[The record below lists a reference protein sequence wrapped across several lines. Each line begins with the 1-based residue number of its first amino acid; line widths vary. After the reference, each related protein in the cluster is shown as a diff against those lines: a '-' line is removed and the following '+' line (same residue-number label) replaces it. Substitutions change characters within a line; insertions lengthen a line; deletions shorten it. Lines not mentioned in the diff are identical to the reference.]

1 MSSTAVVMK
10 KKKSS
15 AVLRRVLLYIVL
27 ILIAVIMVVPFLWM
41 LSNSLKTQYDA
52 VKIPPVWIPDPPQ
65 WENYVKLFTEQPMS
79 QFMLNT
85 IKIVFFVVL
94 GQLFFSSLAAYSFAR
109 ISFKGRN
116 VVFFFYIAT
125 LMVPGQVTMIPT
137 YLMFAKAG
145 LTDNHLALILPAFFS
160 AFGVFLLRQFFM
172 SLPRE
177 LEEAAEIDGSSVY
190 RTFFQIVMPV
200 SKALLG
206 VMVLYFAV
214 GHWNSYFTAL
224 IYINNEDYK
233 PLQLVLRNILVEE
246 QTSAAMMTEVGDD
259 YANERRQLAQLLRY
273 SVIVVSAAPMLMIY
287 PFLQKYFD
295 QGVMIGSVKG

>member
-41 LSNSLKTQYDA
+41 LSTSLKTQYDA
-52 VKIPPVWIPDPPQ
+52 VKIPLVWIPDPPR
-65 WENYVKLFTEQPMS
+65 WENYVKLFTEQPMF

-177 LEEAAEIDGSSVY
+177 LEEAAEIDGCNPFMTYWRIMLPLVVPAML
-190 RTFFQIVMPV
+190 T
-200 SKALLG
+200 LG
-206 VMVLYFAV
+206 VFTLMNT
-214 GHWNSYFTAL
+214 WNDYMGPL
-224 IYINNEDYK
+224 IYLSSPEKYTMTLGIAYFKGVYTTQWN
-233 PLQLVLRNILVEE
+233 LVMAGSIVSVVPILI
-246 QTSAAMMTEVGDD
+246 AYLCA
-259 YANERRQLAQLLRY
+259 
-273 SVIVVSAAPMLMIY
+273 
-287 PFLQKYFD
+287 QKYFIE
-295 QGVMIGSVKG
+295 GIAFSGVKG

>member
-41 LSNSLKTQYDA
+41 LSTSLKTQYDA

-65 WENYVKLFTEQPMS
+65 WENYVKLFTEQPMF

-94 GQLFFSSLAAYSFAR
+94 GQLLFSSLAAYSFAR

-177 LEEAAEIDGSSVY
+177 LEEAAEIDGCNPFMTYWRIMLPLVVPAML
-190 RTFFQIVMPV
+190 T
-200 SKALLG
+200 LG
-206 VMVLYFAV
+206 VFTLMNT
-214 GHWNSYFTAL
+214 WNDYMGPL
-224 IYINNEDYK
+224 IYLSSPEKYTMTLGIAYFKGVYTTQWN
-233 PLQLVLRNILVEE
+233 LVMAGSIVSVVPILI
-246 QTSAAMMTEVGDD
+246 AYLCA
-259 YANERRQLAQLLRY
+259 
-273 SVIVVSAAPMLMIY
+273 
-287 PFLQKYFD
+287 QKYFIE
-295 QGVMIGSVKG
+295 GIAFSGVKG

>member
-1 MSSTAVVMK
+1 MK

-27 ILIAVIMVVPFLWM
+27 ILIAVIMVVPFFWM
-41 LSNSLKTQYDA
+41 LSTSLKTQYDA

-65 WENYVKLFTEQPMS
+65 WENYVKLFTEQPMF

-177 LEEAAEIDGSSVY
+177 LEEAAEIDGCNPFMTYWRIMLPLVVPAMLTLGVFTLMNTWNDYMGPLIYLSSPEKYTMTLGIAYFKGVY
-190 RTFFQIVMPV
+190 TTQWNLVMAGSIVSVMPI
-200 SKALLG
+200 
-206 VMVLYFAV
+206 
-214 GHWNSYFTAL
+214 L
-224 IYINNEDYK
+224 IAY
-233 PLQLVLRNILVEE
+233 LC
-246 QTSAAMMTEVGDD
+246 A
-259 YANERRQLAQLLRY
+259 
-273 SVIVVSAAPMLMIY
+273 
-287 PFLQKYFD
+287 QKYFIE
-295 QGVMIGSVKG
+295 GIAFSGVKG

>member
-41 LSNSLKTQYDA
+41 LSTSLKTQYDA

-65 WENYVKLFTEQPMS
+65 WENYVKLFTEQPMF

-177 LEEAAEIDGSSVY
+177 LEEAAEIDGCNPFMTYWRIMLPLVVPAML
-190 RTFFQIVMPV
+190 T
-200 SKALLG
+200 LG
-206 VMVLYFAV
+206 VFTLMNT
-214 GHWNSYFTAL
+214 WNDYMGPL
-224 IYINNEDYK
+224 IYLSSPEKYTMTLGIAYFKGVYTTQWN
-233 PLQLVLRNILVEE
+233 LVMAGSIVSIVPILI
-246 QTSAAMMTEVGDD
+246 AYLCA
-259 YANERRQLAQLLRY
+259 
-273 SVIVVSAAPMLMIY
+273 
-287 PFLQKYFD
+287 QKYFIE
-295 QGVMIGSVKG
+295 GIAFSGVKG

>member
-41 LSNSLKTQYDA
+41 LSTSLKTQYDA

-177 LEEAAEIDGSSVY
+177 LEEAAEIDGCNPFMTYWRIILPLVVPAML
-190 RTFFQIVMPV
+190 T
-200 SKALLG
+200 LG
-206 VMVLYFAV
+206 VFTLMNT
-214 GHWNSYFTAL
+214 WNDYMGPL
-224 IYINNEDYK
+224 IYLSSPEKYTMTLGIAYFKGVYTTQWN
-233 PLQLVLRNILVEE
+233 LVMAGSIVSVVPILI
-246 QTSAAMMTEVGDD
+246 AYLCA
-259 YANERRQLAQLLRY
+259 
-273 SVIVVSAAPMLMIY
+273 
-287 PFLQKYFD
+287 QKYFIE
-295 QGVMIGSVKG
+295 GIAFSGVKG

>member
-41 LSNSLKTQYDA
+41 LSTSLKTQYDA

-65 WENYVKLFTEQPMS
+65 WENYVRLFTEQPMF

-116 VVFFFYIAT
+116 VVFFLYIAT

-177 LEEAAEIDGSSVY
+177 LEEAAEIDGCNPFMTYWRIMLPLVVPAMLTLGVFTLMNTWNDYMGPLIYLSSPEKYTMTLGIAYFKGVY
-190 RTFFQIVMPV
+190 TTQWNLVMAGSIVSVMPI
-200 SKALLG
+200 
-206 VMVLYFAV
+206 
-214 GHWNSYFTAL
+214 L
-224 IYINNEDYK
+224 IAY
-233 PLQLVLRNILVEE
+233 LC
-246 QTSAAMMTEVGDD
+246 A
-259 YANERRQLAQLLRY
+259 
-273 SVIVVSAAPMLMIY
+273 
-287 PFLQKYFD
+287 QKYFIE
-295 QGVMIGSVKG
+295 GIAFSGVKG

>member
-10 KKKSS
+10 KKKGS

-41 LSNSLKTQYDA
+41 LSTSLKTQYDA

-65 WENYVKLFTEQPMS
+65 WENYVKLFTEQPMF

-125 LMVPGQVTMIPT
+125 LMVPGQVTMIPK

-177 LEEAAEIDGSSVY
+177 LEEAAEIDGCNPFMTYWRIMLPLVVPAML
-190 RTFFQIVMPV
+190 T
-200 SKALLG
+200 LG
-206 VMVLYFAV
+206 VFTLMNT
-214 GHWNSYFTAL
+214 WNDYMGPL
-224 IYINNEDYK
+224 IYLSSPEKYTMTLGIAYFKGVYTTQWN
-233 PLQLVLRNILVEE
+233 LVMAGSIVSVVPILI
-246 QTSAAMMTEVGDD
+246 AYLCA
-259 YANERRQLAQLLRY
+259 
-273 SVIVVSAAPMLMIY
+273 
-287 PFLQKYFD
+287 QKYFIE
-295 QGVMIGSVKG
+295 GIAFSGVKG

>member
-41 LSNSLKTQYDA
+41 LSTSLKTQYDA
-52 VKIPPVWIPDPPQ
+52 VKTPPVWIPDPPQ
-65 WENYVKLFTEQPMS
+65 WENYVKLFTEQPMF

-177 LEEAAEIDGSSVY
+177 LEEAAEIDGCNPFMTYWRIMLPLVVPAML
-190 RTFFQIVMPV
+190 T
-200 SKALLG
+200 LG
-206 VMVLYFAV
+206 VFTLMNT
-214 GHWNSYFTAL
+214 WNDYMGPL
-224 IYINNEDYK
+224 IYLSSPEKYTMTLGIAYFKGVYTTQWN
-233 PLQLVLRNILVEE
+233 LVMAGSIVSVVPILI
-246 QTSAAMMTEVGDD
+246 AYLCA
-259 YANERRQLAQLLRY
+259 
-273 SVIVVSAAPMLMIY
+273 
-287 PFLQKYFD
+287 QKYFIE
-295 QGVMIGSVKG
+295 GIAFSGVKG

>member
-10 KKKSS
+10 KKKGS

-41 LSNSLKTQYDA
+41 LSTSLKTQYDA

-177 LEEAAEIDGSSVY
+177 LEEAAEIDGCNPFMTYWRIMLPLVVPAML
-190 RTFFQIVMPV
+190 T
-200 SKALLG
+200 LG
-206 VMVLYFAV
+206 VFTLMNT
-214 GHWNSYFTAL
+214 WNDYMGPL
-224 IYINNEDYK
+224 IYLSSPEKYTMTLGIAYFKGVYTTQWN
-233 PLQLVLRNILVEE
+233 LVMAGSIVSVVPILI
-246 QTSAAMMTEVGDD
+246 AYLCA
-259 YANERRQLAQLLRY
+259 
-273 SVIVVSAAPMLMIY
+273 
-287 PFLQKYFD
+287 QKYFIE
-295 QGVMIGSVKG
+295 GIAFSGVKG

>member
-41 LSNSLKTQYDA
+41 LSTSLKTQYDA
-52 VKIPPVWIPDPPQ
+52 VKIPPVWIPDPPR
-65 WENYVKLFTEQPMS
+65 WENYVKLFTEQPMF

-94 GQLFFSSLAAYSFAR
+94 GQLFFSSLAAYSFAC

-177 LEEAAEIDGSSVY
+177 LEEAAEIDGCNPFMTYWRIMLPLVVPAML
-190 RTFFQIVMPV
+190 T
-200 SKALLG
+200 LG
-206 VMVLYFAV
+206 VFTLMNT
-214 GHWNSYFTAL
+214 WNDYMGPL
-224 IYINNEDYK
+224 IYLSSPEKYTMTLGIAYFKGVYTTQWN
-233 PLQLVLRNILVEE
+233 LVMAGSIVSVVPILI
-246 QTSAAMMTEVGDD
+246 AYLCA
-259 YANERRQLAQLLRY
+259 
-273 SVIVVSAAPMLMIY
+273 
-287 PFLQKYFD
+287 QKYFIE
-295 QGVMIGSVKG
+295 GIAFSGVKG

>member
-41 LSNSLKTQYDA
+41 LSTSLKTQYDA

-65 WENYVKLFTEQPMS
+65 WENYVKLFTEQPMF

-177 LEEAAEIDGSSVY
+177 LEEAAEIDGCNPFMTYWRIMLPLVVPAML
-190 RTFFQIVMPV
+190 T
-200 SKALLG
+200 LG
-206 VMVLYFAV
+206 VFTLMNT
-214 GHWNSYFTAL
+214 WNDYMGPL
-224 IYINNEDYK
+224 IYLSSPKKYTMTLGIAYFKGVYTTQWN
-233 PLQLVLRNILVEE
+233 LVMAGSIVSVVPILI
-246 QTSAAMMTEVGDD
+246 AYLCA
-259 YANERRQLAQLLRY
+259 
-273 SVIVVSAAPMLMIY
+273 
-287 PFLQKYFD
+287 QKYFIE
-295 QGVMIGSVKG
+295 GIAFSGVKG

>member
-41 LSNSLKTQYDA
+41 LSTSLKTQYDA
-52 VKIPPVWIPDPPQ
+52 VKIPPVWISDPPQ
-65 WENYVKLFTEQPMS
+65 WENYVKLFTEQPMF

-177 LEEAAEIDGSSVY
+177 LEEAAEIDGCNPFMTYWRIMLPLVVPAML
-190 RTFFQIVMPV
+190 T
-200 SKALLG
+200 LG
-206 VMVLYFAV
+206 VFTLMNT
-214 GHWNSYFTAL
+214 WNDYMGPL
-224 IYINNEDYK
+224 IYLSSPEKYTMTLGIAYFKGVYTTQWN
-233 PLQLVLRNILVEE
+233 LVMAGSIVSVVPILI
-246 QTSAAMMTEVGDD
+246 AYLCA
-259 YANERRQLAQLLRY
+259 
-273 SVIVVSAAPMLMIY
+273 
-287 PFLQKYFD
+287 QKYFIE
-295 QGVMIGSVKG
+295 GIAFSGVKG

>member
-41 LSNSLKTQYDA
+41 LSTSLKTQYDA
-52 VKIPPVWIPDPPQ
+52 VKIPPVWIPDPPR

-177 LEEAAEIDGSSVY
+177 LEEAAEIDGCNPFMTYWRIMLPLVVPAML
-190 RTFFQIVMPV
+190 T
-200 SKALLG
+200 LG
-206 VMVLYFAV
+206 VFTLMNT
-214 GHWNSYFTAL
+214 WNDYMGPL
-224 IYINNEDYK
+224 IYLSSPEKYTMTLGIAYFKGVYTTQWN
-233 PLQLVLRNILVEE
+233 LVMAGSIVSVVPILIAYLC
-246 QTSAAMMTEVGDD
+246 T
-259 YANERRQLAQLLRY
+259 
-273 SVIVVSAAPMLMIY
+273 
-287 PFLQKYFD
+287 QKYFIE
-295 QGVMIGSVKG
+295 GIAFSGVKG

>member
-41 LSNSLKTQYDA
+41 LSTSLKTQYDA

-65 WENYVKLFTEQPMS
+65 WENYVKLFTEQPMF

-177 LEEAAEIDGSSVY
+177 LEEAAEIDGCNPFMTYWRIMLPLVVPAML
-190 RTFFQIVMPV
+190 T
-200 SKALLG
+200 LG
-206 VMVLYFAV
+206 VFTLMNT
-214 GHWNSYFTAL
+214 WNDYMGPL
-224 IYINNEDYK
+224 IYLSSPEKY
-233 PLQLVLRNILVEE
+233 
-246 QTSAAMMTEVGDD
+246 MMTLGIAYFKGVYTTQWNLVMAGSIV
-259 YANERRQLAQLLRY
+259 
-273 SVIVVSAAPMLMIY
+273 SVVPILIAYLCA
-287 PFLQKYFD
+287 QKYFIE
-295 QGVMIGSVKG
+295 GIAFSGVKG

>member
-10 KKKSS
+10 KKKGS

-41 LSNSLKTQYDA
+41 LSTSLKTQYDA

-65 WENYVKLFTEQPMS
+65 WENYVKLFTEQPMF

-177 LEEAAEIDGSSVY
+177 LEEAAEIDGCN
-190 RTFFQIVMPV
+190 TFMTYWRIMLPLVVPAM
-200 SKALLG
+200 LTLG
-206 VMVLYFAV
+206 VFTLMNT
-214 GHWNSYFTAL
+214 WNDYMGPL
-224 IYINNEDYK
+224 IYLSSPEKYTMTLGIAYFKGVYTTQWN
-233 PLQLVLRNILVEE
+233 LVMAGSIVSVVPILI
-246 QTSAAMMTEVGDD
+246 AYLCA
-259 YANERRQLAQLLRY
+259 
-273 SVIVVSAAPMLMIY
+273 
-287 PFLQKYFD
+287 QKYFIE
-295 QGVMIGSVKG
+295 GIAFSGVKG

>member
-41 LSNSLKTQYDA
+41 LSTSLKTQYDA

-65 WENYVKLFTEQPMS
+65 LENYVKLFTEQPMF

-177 LEEAAEIDGSSVY
+177 LEEAAEIDGCNPFMTYWRIMLPLVVPAML
-190 RTFFQIVMPV
+190 T
-200 SKALLG
+200 LG
-206 VMVLYFAV
+206 VFTLMNT
-214 GHWNSYFTAL
+214 WNDYMGPL
-224 IYINNEDYK
+224 IYLSSPEKYTMTLGIAYFKGVYTTQWN
-233 PLQLVLRNILVEE
+233 LVMAGSIVSVVPILI
-246 QTSAAMMTEVGDD
+246 AYLCA
-259 YANERRQLAQLLRY
+259 
-273 SVIVVSAAPMLMIY
+273 
-287 PFLQKYFD
+287 QKYFIE
-295 QGVMIGSVKG
+295 GIAFSGVKG

>member
-1 MSSTAVVMK
+1 MK

-41 LSNSLKTQYDA
+41 LSTSLKTQYDA

-65 WENYVKLFTEQPMS
+65 WENYVKLFTEQPMF

-177 LEEAAEIDGSSVY
+177 LEEAAEIDGCNPFMTYWRIMLPLVVPAMLTLGVFTLMNTWNDYMGPLIYLSSPEKYTMTLGIAYFKGVY
-190 RTFFQIVMPV
+190 TTQWNLVMAGSIVSVMPI
-200 SKALLG
+200 
-206 VMVLYFAV
+206 
-214 GHWNSYFTAL
+214 L
-224 IYINNEDYK
+224 IAY
-233 PLQLVLRNILVEE
+233 LC
-246 QTSAAMMTEVGDD
+246 A
-259 YANERRQLAQLLRY
+259 
-273 SVIVVSAAPMLMIY
+273 
-287 PFLQKYFD
+287 QKYFIE
-295 QGVMIGSVKG
+295 GIAFSGVKG

>member
-41 LSNSLKTQYDA
+41 LSTSLKTQYDA
-52 VKIPPVWIPDPPQ
+52 VRIPPVWIPDPPR
-65 WENYVKLFTEQPMS
+65 WENYVKLFTEQPMF

-177 LEEAAEIDGSSVY
+177 LEEAAEIDGCNPFMTYWRIMLPLVVPAML
-190 RTFFQIVMPV
+190 T
-200 SKALLG
+200 LG
-206 VMVLYFAV
+206 VFTLMNT
-214 GHWNSYFTAL
+214 WNDYMGPL
-224 IYINNEDYK
+224 IYLSSPEKYTMTLGIAYFKGVYTTQWN
-233 PLQLVLRNILVEE
+233 LVMAGSIVSVVPILI
-246 QTSAAMMTEVGDD
+246 AYLCA
-259 YANERRQLAQLLRY
+259 
-273 SVIVVSAAPMLMIY
+273 
-287 PFLQKYFD
+287 QKYFIE
-295 QGVMIGSVKG
+295 GIAFSGVKG

>member
-41 LSNSLKTQYDA
+41 LSTSLKTQYDA
-52 VKIPPVWIPDPPQ
+52 VKIPPVWIPDPPR
-65 WENYVKLFTEQPMS
+65 WENYVKLFTEQPMF

-145 LTDNHLALILPAFFS
+145 LTDNHLALILPVFFS

-177 LEEAAEIDGSSVY
+177 LEEAAEIDGCNPFMTYWRIMLPLVVPAML
-190 RTFFQIVMPV
+190 T
-200 SKALLG
+200 LG
-206 VMVLYFAV
+206 VFTLMNT
-214 GHWNSYFTAL
+214 WNDYMGPL
-224 IYINNEDYK
+224 IYLSSPEKYTMTLGIAYFKGVYTTQWN
-233 PLQLVLRNILVEE
+233 LVMAGSIVSVVPILI
-246 QTSAAMMTEVGDD
+246 AYLCA
-259 YANERRQLAQLLRY
+259 
-273 SVIVVSAAPMLMIY
+273 
-287 PFLQKYFD
+287 QKYFIE
-295 QGVMIGSVKG
+295 GIAFSGVKG

>member
-15 AVLRRVLLYIVL
+15 AVLRRGLLYIVL

-41 LSNSLKTQYDA
+41 LSTSLKTQYDA

-65 WENYVKLFTEQPMS
+65 WENYVKLFTEQPMF

-160 AFGVFLLRQFFM
+160 AFGVFLLRQVFM

-177 LEEAAEIDGSSVY
+177 LEEAAEIDGCNPFMTYWRIMLPLVVPAML
-190 RTFFQIVMPV
+190 T
-200 SKALLG
+200 LG
-206 VMVLYFAV
+206 VFTLMNT
-214 GHWNSYFTAL
+214 WNDYMGPL
-224 IYINNEDYK
+224 IYLSSPEKYTMTLGIAYFKGVYTTQWN
-233 PLQLVLRNILVEE
+233 LVMAGSIVSVVPILI
-246 QTSAAMMTEVGDD
+246 AYLCA
-259 YANERRQLAQLLRY
+259 
-273 SVIVVSAAPMLMIY
+273 
-287 PFLQKYFD
+287 QKYFIE
-295 QGVMIGSVKG
+295 GIAFSGVKG

>member
-41 LSNSLKTQYDA
+41 LSTSLKTQYDA

-65 WENYVKLFTEQPMS
+65 WENYVKLFTEQPMF

-145 LTDNHLALILPAFFS
+145 LMDNHLALILPAFFS

-177 LEEAAEIDGSSVY
+177 LEEAAEIDGCNPFMTYWRIMLPLVVPAML
-190 RTFFQIVMPV
+190 T
-200 SKALLG
+200 LG
-206 VMVLYFAV
+206 VFTLMNT
-214 GHWNSYFTAL
+214 WNDYMGPL
-224 IYINNEDYK
+224 IYLSSPEKYTMTLGIAYFKGVYTTQWN
-233 PLQLVLRNILVEE
+233 LVMAGSIVSVVPILI
-246 QTSAAMMTEVGDD
+246 AYLCA
-259 YANERRQLAQLLRY
+259 
-273 SVIVVSAAPMLMIY
+273 
-287 PFLQKYFD
+287 QKYFIE
-295 QGVMIGSVKG
+295 GIAFSGVKG

>member
-41 LSNSLKTQYDA
+41 LSTSLKTQYDA

-65 WENYVKLFTEQPMS
+65 WENYVKLFTEQPMF

-177 LEEAAEIDGSSVY
+177 LEEAAEIDGCNPFMTYWRIMLPLVVAAML
-190 RTFFQIVMPV
+190 T
-200 SKALLG
+200 LG
-206 VMVLYFAV
+206 VFTLMNT
-214 GHWNSYFTAL
+214 WNDYMGPL
-224 IYINNEDYK
+224 IYLSSPEKYTMTLGIAYFKGVYTTQWN
-233 PLQLVLRNILVEE
+233 LVMAGSIVSVVPILI
-246 QTSAAMMTEVGDD
+246 AYLCA
-259 YANERRQLAQLLRY
+259 
-273 SVIVVSAAPMLMIY
+273 
-287 PFLQKYFD
+287 QKYFIE
-295 QGVMIGSVKG
+295 GIAFSGVKG

>member
-1 MSSTAVVMK
+1 MSSTAAVMK

-15 AVLRRVLLYIVL
+15 AVVRRVLLYIVL

-41 LSNSLKTQYDA
+41 LSTSLKTQYDA

-65 WENYVKLFTEQPMS
+65 WENYVKLFTEQPMF
-79 QFMLNT
+79 QFLLNT

-177 LEEAAEIDGSSVY
+177 LEEAAEIDGCNPFMTYWRIMLPLVVPAML
-190 RTFFQIVMPV
+190 T
-200 SKALLG
+200 LG
-206 VMVLYFAV
+206 VFTLMNT
-214 GHWNSYFTAL
+214 WNDYMGPL
-224 IYINNEDYK
+224 IYLSSPEKYTMTLGIAYFKGVYTTQWN
-233 PLQLVLRNILVEE
+233 LVMAGSIVSVVPILI
-246 QTSAAMMTEVGDD
+246 AYLCA
-259 YANERRQLAQLLRY
+259 
-273 SVIVVSAAPMLMIY
+273 
-287 PFLQKYFD
+287 QKYFIE
-295 QGVMIGSVKG
+295 GIAFSGVKG

>member
-41 LSNSLKTQYDA
+41 LSTSLKTQYDA

-65 WENYVKLFTEQPMS
+65 WENYVKLFTEQPMF

-172 SLPRE
+172 SLARE
-177 LEEAAEIDGSSVY
+177 LEEAAEIDGCNPFMTYWRIMLPLVVPAML
-190 RTFFQIVMPV
+190 T
-200 SKALLG
+200 LG
-206 VMVLYFAV
+206 VFTLMNT
-214 GHWNSYFTAL
+214 WNDYMGPL
-224 IYINNEDYK
+224 IYLSSPEKYTMTLGIAYFKGVYTTQWN
-233 PLQLVLRNILVEE
+233 LVMAGSIVSVVPILI
-246 QTSAAMMTEVGDD
+246 AYLCA
-259 YANERRQLAQLLRY
+259 
-273 SVIVVSAAPMLMIY
+273 
-287 PFLQKYFD
+287 QKYFIE
-295 QGVMIGSVKG
+295 GIAFSGVKG

>member
-41 LSNSLKTQYDA
+41 LSTSLKTQYDA

-65 WENYVKLFTEQPMS
+65 WENYVKLFTEQPMF

-116 VVFFFYIAT
+116 VVFFFYIVT

-177 LEEAAEIDGSSVY
+177 LEEAAEIDGCNPFMTYWRIMLPLVVPAML
-190 RTFFQIVMPV
+190 T
-200 SKALLG
+200 LG
-206 VMVLYFAV
+206 VFTLMNT
-214 GHWNSYFTAL
+214 WNDYMGPL
-224 IYINNEDYK
+224 IYLSSPEKYTMTLGIAYFKGVYTTQWN
-233 PLQLVLRNILVEE
+233 LVMAGSIVSVVPILI
-246 QTSAAMMTEVGDD
+246 AYLCA
-259 YANERRQLAQLLRY
+259 
-273 SVIVVSAAPMLMIY
+273 
-287 PFLQKYFD
+287 QKYFIE
-295 QGVMIGSVKG
+295 GIAFSGVKG

>member
-41 LSNSLKTQYDA
+41 LSTSLKTQYDA

-177 LEEAAEIDGSSVY
+177 LEEAAEIDGCNPFMTYWRIMLPLVVPAML
-190 RTFFQIVMPV
+190 TLCVFTLMNT
-200 SKALLG
+200 
-206 VMVLYFAV
+206 
-214 GHWNSYFTAL
+214 WNDYMGPL
-224 IYINNEDYK
+224 IYLSSPEKYTMTLGIAYFKGVYTTQWN
-233 PLQLVLRNILVEE
+233 LVMAGSIVSVVPILI
-246 QTSAAMMTEVGDD
+246 AYLCA
-259 YANERRQLAQLLRY
+259 
-273 SVIVVSAAPMLMIY
+273 
-287 PFLQKYFD
+287 QKYFIE
-295 QGVMIGSVKG
+295 GIAFSGVKG

>member
-41 LSNSLKTQYDA
+41 LSTSLKTQYDA

-65 WENYVKLFTEQPMS
+65 WENYVKLFTEQPMF

-137 YLMFAKAG
+137 YLMFAKVG

-177 LEEAAEIDGSSVY
+177 LEEAAEIDGCNPFMTYWRIMLPLVVPAML
-190 RTFFQIVMPV
+190 T
-200 SKALLG
+200 LG
-206 VMVLYFAV
+206 VFTLMNT
-214 GHWNSYFTAL
+214 WNDYMGPL
-224 IYINNEDYK
+224 IYLSSPEKYTMTLGIAYFKGVYTTQWN
-233 PLQLVLRNILVEE
+233 LVMAGSIVSVVPILI
-246 QTSAAMMTEVGDD
+246 AYLCA
-259 YANERRQLAQLLRY
+259 
-273 SVIVVSAAPMLMIY
+273 
-287 PFLQKYFD
+287 QKYFIE
-295 QGVMIGSVKG
+295 GIAFSGVKG

>member
-41 LSNSLKTQYDA
+41 LSTSLKTQYDA

-65 WENYVKLFTEQPMS
+65 WENYVKLFTEQPMF

-85 IKIVFFVVL
+85 IKIVSFVVL

-177 LEEAAEIDGSSVY
+177 LEEAAEIDGCNPFMTYWRIMLPLVVPAML
-190 RTFFQIVMPV
+190 T
-200 SKALLG
+200 LG
-206 VMVLYFAV
+206 VFTLMNT
-214 GHWNSYFTAL
+214 WNDYMGPL
-224 IYINNEDYK
+224 IYLSSPEKYTMTLGIAYFKGVYTTQWN
-233 PLQLVLRNILVEE
+233 LVMAGSIVSVVPILI
-246 QTSAAMMTEVGDD
+246 AYLCA
-259 YANERRQLAQLLRY
+259 
-273 SVIVVSAAPMLMIY
+273 
-287 PFLQKYFD
+287 QKYFIE
-295 QGVMIGSVKG
+295 GIAFSGVKG

>member
-41 LSNSLKTQYDA
+41 LSTSLKTQYDA

-65 WENYVKLFTEQPMS
+65 WENYVKLFTEQPMF

-177 LEEAAEIDGSSVY
+177 LEEAAEIDGCNPFMTYWRIMLPLVVPAMLTLCVFTLMNTWNDYMGPLISLSSPEKYTMTLGIAYFKGVY
-190 RTFFQIVMPV
+190 TTQWNLVMAGSIVSVVPI
-200 SKALLG
+200 
-206 VMVLYFAV
+206 
-214 GHWNSYFTAL
+214 L
-224 IYINNEDYK
+224 IAY
-233 PLQLVLRNILVEE
+233 LC
-246 QTSAAMMTEVGDD
+246 A
-259 YANERRQLAQLLRY
+259 
-273 SVIVVSAAPMLMIY
+273 
-287 PFLQKYFD
+287 QKYFIE
-295 QGVMIGSVKG
+295 GIAFSGVKG

>member
-15 AVLRRVLLYIVL
+15 AVVRRVLLYIVL

-41 LSNSLKTQYDA
+41 LSTSLKTQYDA

-65 WENYVKLFTEQPMS
+65 WENYVKLFTEQPMF

-177 LEEAAEIDGSSVY
+177 LEEAAEIDGCNPFMTYWRIMLPLVVPAML
-190 RTFFQIVMPV
+190 T
-200 SKALLG
+200 LG
-206 VMVLYFAV
+206 VFTLMNT
-214 GHWNSYFTAL
+214 WNDYMGPL
-224 IYINNEDYK
+224 IYLSSPEKYTMTLGIAYFKGVYTTQWN
-233 PLQLVLRNILVEE
+233 LVMAGSIVSVVPILI
-246 QTSAAMMTEVGDD
+246 AYLCA
-259 YANERRQLAQLLRY
+259 
-273 SVIVVSAAPMLMIY
+273 
-287 PFLQKYFD
+287 QKYFIE
-295 QGVMIGSVKG
+295 GIAFSGVKG